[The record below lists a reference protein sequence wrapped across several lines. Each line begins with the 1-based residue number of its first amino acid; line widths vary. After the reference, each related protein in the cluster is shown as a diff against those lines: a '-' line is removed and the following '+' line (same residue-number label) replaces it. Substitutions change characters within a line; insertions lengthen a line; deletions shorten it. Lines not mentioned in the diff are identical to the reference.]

1 MAVICGV
8 PSDDGISDFLKC
20 RITQSIGGVDV
31 TVVGYLT
38 EECTLSLTSLWES
51 PFEGDTVGNAG
62 VIDKGASI
70 VQAQTEKTSKTQ
82 WNSQQVWEGIEPPE
96 VTIQLLLVAYSNA
109 SQEVDLPIQ
118 YLMQMASPEL
128 LNTSPISTDSV
139 GGRVPMAAVFNIGRK
154 FISPMRISDVS
165 FDLNAPKTK
174 IGDYAYNT
182 VTLTAS
188 PKNMINKS
196 QITNYFL

>member
-8 PSDDGISDFLKC
+8 PNDDGISDFLKC
-20 RITQSIGGVDV
+20 YITQRIGDQDV

-38 EECTLSLTSLWES
+38 EECRLSLTSLWES

-70 VQAQTEKTSKTQ
+70 VQATTERTSKTQ

-96 VTIQLLLVAYSNA
+96 VSLQLLLVAYTDA
-109 SQEVDLPIQ
+109 AQEVDLPIQ

-128 LNTSPISTDSV
+128 MNKSPISTSQV
-139 GGRVPMAAVFNIGRK
+139 GGRIPEAAKFNIGHK
-154 FISPMRISDVS
+154 YISPMRISEVS
-165 FDLNAPKTK
+165 FDLNAPKTLL
-174 IGDYAYNT
+174 GNYAYNT
-182 VTLTAS
+182 VSITAA
-188 PKNMINKS
+188 PKQMINKS
-196 QITNYFL
+196 QITNYFF